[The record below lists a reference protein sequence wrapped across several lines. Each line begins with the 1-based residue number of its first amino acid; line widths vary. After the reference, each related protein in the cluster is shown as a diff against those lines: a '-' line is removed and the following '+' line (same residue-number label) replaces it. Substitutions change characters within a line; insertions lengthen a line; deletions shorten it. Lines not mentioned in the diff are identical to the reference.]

1 LFIAAPEF
9 VEHQNL
15 PIPAFDVPVY
25 EIHRATT
32 IIIAPTGGVNVNGI
46 APRSLEALGIREIQ
60 NHFPFFVGDRQAS
73 GTAALSSFCRRVG
86 LPNNSRCSRGVNV
99 AKDGRPDENVGGE
112 PLDILAANGKLSRI
126 LIVLRQATP
135 SM

>member
-46 APRSLEALGIREIQ
+46 TPRSLEALGIREIQ

-73 GTAALSSFCRRVG
+73 GTAALARWRIGLEKVIPACRL
-86 LPNNSRCSRGVNV
+86 LP
-99 AKDGRPDENVGGE
+99 
-112 PLDILAANGKLSRI
+112 
-126 LIVLRQATP
+126 VLLREK
-135 SM
+135 MF